1 MSDLVGNPEGFLTT
15 RLLLYMSISGPQAA
29 QKGGWLT
36 TSPEKNKGST
46 VRDRVSHAS
55 VDRSNVRSSIPTSD
69 SIKSNHRNTERQQSH
84 SSFRQEGPYVNL
96 KVSPKIDKASPKY
109 EASHDN
115 VSPKSEVLH
124 DSKAG
129 FKKSVSELL
138 TEKENRSAKKIRKRL
153 SSEKHEQT
161 AGSKK
166 ETENHEHGED
176 KAHKP
181 DKEREPKQV
190 NDPPSKLTETA
201 PDKTDRDRQNSSK
214 SKEDVITN
222 EKEKPCDKTTENRS
236 KHKRDGSDDSK
247 KMIGEKSVVKN
258 LMFEIKSR
266 ETAEKCVV
274 DKHKQSSTNSRDS
287 SREKK
292 SKYVERKTVDATKL
306 DKNNLIDNLAQ
317 KSRQGEGNHPVPKN
331 ERNEVLSKK
340 AVISDGESNKTN
352 SYTVSRA
359 ENKRHRNQS
368 GEKYAAPN
376 VTKSGPKR
384 FADSSGGY
392 RVRAQDQSSSVDKA
406 VVLTSGKEQ
415 SKVLK
420 QNSTDSKDKKSQPT
434 LIRQISNSS
443 STSVESAKTN
453 SSRTW
458 SVSCSRSER
467 KTSSEISTFDFAGD
481 IFQDSVSKHEAKTST
496 CKLKSD
502 KFSSVA
508 KSVPETPA
516 EQLKDKSHKHKQRK
530 DDNSRNEHHKHKHKK
545 SAVVGSDSSGTDA
558 EFEHFKNILTQVHD
572 SRWKTKP
579 LESDSRRS
587 STQSHKS
594 TDSSVSVSLLNPQ
607 KEIRILSK
615 KAYKKFGVRNVE
627 YRGKKM
633 YYKGIKIKQPQVFI
647 RKKDIQKV
655 IKHRRNLKL
664 RKKLDKAQK
673 SKFKRIRRIGS
684 STPESDMRDSD
695 KQFVSVV
702 EESDTGLSSTG
713 DQVKRDEV
721 DEGKEFSW
729 IVPDSFEESASI
741 SSDQRKKSHKHESY
755 KKKKDSPKKKEH
767 SEKDTHVK
775 SKEKYHK
782 ERKKF
787 VSPPKKK
794 INSGVSNRN
803 KEETDG
809 SKWKTERS
817 RVKSDIVSE
826 TKTEGVL
833 GSKRKETP
841 KMKMDSDLETNA
853 AELIKTDICISSTSS
868 SDESLSEAEH
878 KRKIHFYRKER
889 KEIPSRKT
897 KASSSPIF
905 KQTSHK
911 AKSKTKS
918 PQKRCKSS
926 LSERGGSSVESQ
938 VENSENGMKNKTIK
952 KDINKSAIVQETE
965 SSNSSSDTLAKN
977 DGICDKGIVSPV
989 VKSCEIVL
997 TKINDRIET
1006 KVADDK
1012 DVNKKTFKE
1021 TVKDPTEIPETQMS
1035 PSSTSS
1041 SDLPIFKDSP
1051 IELDNNT
1058 TVISYDKSVHDHKDN
1073 VGESEDK
1080 TEINECNNS
1089 TFSTQ
1094 ETQLYSCGDPVLNTR
1109 KSETQS
1115 KEKQSF
1121 DYVTNDTNQNED
1133 GVKTEDQTDEND
1145 KVDNKSHNVLERSKN
1160 QPECT
1165 VSRSSDN
1172 GHTDEVK
1179 SNPLKKCLSPK
1190 DKIKQSFKSFQSK
1203 FMKYQ
1208 QKQRKERKLK
1218 SKIITKKLKDRG
1230 LLSDKDETGEEG
1242 DIEDNL
1248 LFESSE
1254 TDDSDV
1260 EILTINKNKHI
1271 QKEVSTL
1278 NLCMRENAK
1287 LDNVGKDE
1295 IQPFNIMSMSE
1306 NENSD
1311 ISVVGKP
1318 KEGNKTRDRSPDK
1331 SAVSDTSKDNKT
1343 LSKKSDKF
1351 VKSEPMEDKGT
1362 LNEVLPKSP
1371 LFVRNDSQNLNIQSM
1386 SENEDSDVSVLN
1398 KPREGTRT
1406 LSENSDKAVSVEP
1419 KEHINKPLT
1428 LQKKSSEPQIDKTTA
1443 QIEPESNDIVTK
1455 VDDVKIKV
1463 EEDNDKGDVRY
1474 ESFTSS
1480 CSQCS
1485 SSSDVEIEKEN
1496 VSILGREEIKT
1507 EKEDVNIST
1516 GKENVIVLGQEEIKT
1531 ETEDVNISNIEGYRW
1546 MSTHGKE
1553 LQIKQNFRNNEG
1565 SNEVE
1570 TKETEENKD
1579 EKPRLSSLINNQ
1591 SHSIKQEISE
1601 VEPESNTNMDHVKEE
1616 PVQIKDEPDWSK
1628 FSYTQEPDAIFV
1640 SDSEDN
1646 GNEIMSAQNETILVN
1661 SDSEDNDNT
1670 LTNQSAYDSQVLDPE
1685 FWDFSSPEIYSSS
1698 EDDVKQVRS
1707 KANDTLKA
1715 SPLAGTSNVTVKH
1728 EKIETVDK
1736 SKVVKD
1742 EDLTAD
1748 TDNEKITDASESVSY
1763 SCSDSSCDES
1773 EYVEIGSSDSEKEE
1787 DSTLNIVEILDDSA
1801 SSVQNISSERLC
1813 NTSVTESYTT
1823 HTVKDSFDP
1832 YSVATQIA
1840 ENLPSNSRAQAI
1852 SEATK
1857 TKLKPHLKFLNES
1870 SSENESPF
1878 PHGSDKNSEKI
1889 KKDFAYDDLYEA
1901 YTQVDGSNCQEM
1913 RTYQEPV
1920 QVSAEDE
1927 FGQKESEDI
1936 ELDNLDSFSD
1946 SSLVDAADNQIKLYE
1961 QSRKYPHKTKIV
1973 SAAGLIIKC
1982 DKNVFASNKEVH
1994 KIKKFNQGQNRDLEV
2009 PVSNETFKADNDWYS
2024 TMTQVDAPNHG
2035 KEPAASTPKENRKT
2049 AADEYAAY
2057 GASTQV
2063 DNEAFGIS
2071 SENESD
2077 KNDEIDAY
2085 ANMTQIDK
2093 AYSSRVSDD
2102 KVHKKN
2108 ETEDD
2113 YYAALTQKDAYV
2125 FSSDSD
2131 NVEYNSANIQVVKSV
2146 TSKSMDYEKA
2156 TRNAYNME
2164 TQIDYESQGTT
2175 DISLI
2180 SLTDSDQSNAKKI
2193 SEKDG
2198 GKIHLIQKTAK
2209 QSSSN
2214 KATVKTNVND
2224 DSNPV
2229 AIPVSSNK
2237 DKEKDNKLN
2246 SIKEKLKL
2254 SLSKKKTI
2262 EIPMQKTN
2270 SWKMARQL
2278 SNSSSIVK
2286 STSKRNDSSSD
2297 NASESVVKNPPI
2309 AAPKQSSN
2317 VNKPLDDIA
2326 FYNAKSSDMWLSK
2339 NTSKPMKTP
2348 TKPPGKRKRRA
2359 TGEAEKG
2366 ASFSSAIQEARKRLA
2381 DRNYQTVLHPEMK
2394 ADPQKKP
2401 KLDRPAG

>member
-1 MSDLVGNPEGFLTT
+1 MSYLVGNPEGFLTT
-15 RLLLYMSISGPQAA
+15 RLLFFMSIAGPQAT

-46 VRDRVSHAS
+46 DRDRVSHS
-55 VDRSNVRSSIPTSD
+55 SGDGSNIRSSMPISD

-84 SSFRQEGPYVNL
+84 SSFRQEGPNVNL

-109 EASHDN
+109 EALHDN

-153 SSEKHEQT
+153 SSEKYEQT

-181 DKEREPKQV
+181 DKEREPKLV
-190 NDPPSKLTETA
+190 IDAPPKLTEMA
-201 PDKTDRDRQNSSK
+201 PDKTDRDRHHSNK
-214 SKEDVITN
+214 SKRDAITN
-222 EKEKPCDKTTENRS
+222 EKEKPCDKTTENTGKSLGNIS

-247 KMIGEKSVVKN
+247 KMIDVVKN
-258 LMFEIKSR
+258 LMFEIKSQ

-292 SKYVERKTVDATKL
+292 SKYVERKTGDATKV

-392 RVRAQDQSSSVDKA
+392 RVRAQDQSNSVDKA
-406 VVLTSGKEQ
+406 AVLTSGKEQ
-415 SKVLK
+415 TKVLK
-420 QNSTDSKDKKSQPT
+420 KNSTDNKDKRSQPT

-443 STSVESAKTN
+443 STSVETAKTN
-453 SSRTW
+453 SSRTG

-496 CKLKSD
+496 CTSKSD

-545 SAVVGSDSSGTDA
+545 PAVVGSDSSGTDA

-587 STQSHKS
+587 STHSHKS

-607 KEIRILSK
+607 KEMKILSK

-633 YYKGIKIKQPQVFI
+633 YYKGIKIKQPAVFI

-655 IKHRRNLKL
+655 IKHKKNLKL

-684 STPESDMRDSD
+684 STPESDMSA
-695 KQFVSVV
+695 
-702 EESDTGLSSTG
+702 
-713 DQVKRDEV
+713 KR
-721 DEGKEFSW
+721 
-729 IVPDSFEESASI
+729 
-741 SSDQRKKSHKHESY
+741 
-755 KKKKDSPKKKEH
+755 
-767 SEKDTHVK
+767 
-775 SKEKYHK
+775 
-782 ERKKF
+782 
-787 VSPPKKK
+787 
-794 INSGVSNRN
+794 
-803 KEETDG
+803 
-809 SKWKTERS
+809 KTESS
-817 RVKSDIVSE
+817 RVKSDIVSK
-826 TKTEGVL
+826 TKTERVL
-833 GSKRKETP
+833 GSKRKESP
-841 KMKMDSDLETNA
+841 KMTMDSDFETNT
-853 AELIKTDICISSTSS
+853 AELGKTDIHVHVSSTSS

-878 KRKIHFYRKER
+878 KRKIHFDRKER
-889 KEIPSRKT
+889 KEISSRKT

-911 AKSKTKS
+911 AKPKTKS
-918 PQKRCKSS
+918 PQRPCKSS
-926 LSERGGSSVESQ
+926 SSESGSSSVESE
-938 VENSENGMKNKTIK
+938 VENSENGMKNNTIK

-965 SSNSSSDTLAKN
+965 SSNSSSDTFAKN

-997 TKINDRIET
+997 TKINDKIET

-1012 DVNKKTFKE
+1012 DVNKKTVE
-1021 TVKDPTEIPETQMS
+1021 ESVKDITEIPETQMS
-1035 PSSTSS
+1035 PSLTSS
-1041 SDLPIFKDSP
+1041 PELPIFKDSP
-1051 IELDNNT
+1051 IELDNDT
-1058 TVISYDKSVHDHKDN
+1058 TVIAHDESVHDHKDN

-1080 TEINECNNS
+1080 TERNEYNDS

-1094 ETQLYSCGDPVLNTR
+1094 ETQLYSCGDPVLDTT

-1121 DYVTNDTNQNED
+1121 DSVTNDTNQNED

-1145 KVDNKSHNVLERSKN
+1145 KDDNKSHNVHERSKN

-1165 VSRSSDN
+1165 VFRSSDN
-1172 GHTDEVK
+1172 GHTDKVK
-1179 SNPLKKCLSPK
+1179 SNPLKKCLSPQ

-1208 QKQRKERKLK
+1208 RKQRKERKLK
-1218 SKIITKKLKDRG
+1218 SKIITKKLRDRG
-1230 LLSDKDETGEEG
+1230 LLSDKDETGDEG
-1242 DIEDNL
+1242 DVEDNL
-1248 LFESSE
+1248 VIESLSSS
-1254 TDDSDV
+1254 DDSDV
-1260 EILTINKNKHI
+1260 EILTINKNKHV

-1278 NLCMRENAK
+1278 NLGIKENEK
-1287 LDNVGKDE
+1287 HDNVGRDD

-1311 ISVVGKP
+1311 ISVVCKP
-1318 KEGNKTRDRSPDK
+1318 KEGNKTINRSPDK

-1343 LSKKSDKF
+1343 LSKKSDEL
-1351 VKSEPMEDKGT
+1351 VKSEPMEDISMCT
-1362 LNEVLPKSP
+1362 LNEVSHKSP

-1386 SENEDSDVSVLN
+1386 SENENSDESVLN

-1406 LSENSDKAVSVEP
+1406 LSENSDKVVSVEP

-1428 LQKKSSEPQIDKTTA
+1428 LQKESSEPQIDKTTA
-1443 QIEPESNDIVTK
+1443 QIEPKSNDMVTK

-1463 EEDNDKGDVRY
+1463 EQDNDKDDVRY

-1496 VSILGREEIKT
+1496 VSILGREDIKT

-1516 GKENVIVLGQEEIKT
+1516 DKENVNVLGQEEIKT
-1531 ETEDVNISNIEGYRW
+1531 ETEDVNMSNIEGYRR

-1553 LQIKQNFRNNEG
+1553 LQIDLNLRNNEG
-1565 SNEVE
+1565 SSEVE

-1591 SHSIKQEISE
+1591 THSIKQEISE
-1601 VEPESNTNMDHVKEE
+1601 VEPESNTNIGHVKEE

-1707 KANDTLKA
+1707 KANDTVKA

-1787 DSTLNIVEILDDSA
+1787 DSTMNVVEILDDST

-1813 NTSVTESYTT
+1813 NTSVSESYTT
-1823 HTVKDSFDP
+1823 QTVKDSFDP
-1832 YSVATQIA
+1832 YSVATQVD

-1852 SEATK
+1852 SKATK
-1857 TKLKPHLKFLNES
+1857 TKLKPHLKYLNES

-1878 PHGSDKNSEKI
+1878 PRGPAKNSEKI
-1889 KKDFAYDDLYEA
+1889 KRDLAYDDLYEA
-1901 YTQVDGSNCQEM
+1901 YTQVDGSDHQEM

-1927 FGQKESEDI
+1927 SGQKESEDI
-1936 ELDNLDSFSD
+1936 ELDNADSFSD

-1982 DKNVFASNKEVH
+1982 DKNVFASNQGVH
-1994 KIKKFNQGQNRDLEV
+1994 KIKKFNQGENRDLEV
-2009 PVSNETFKADNDWYS
+2009 PVSSETFNANNDWYS
-2024 TMTQVDAPNHG
+2024 TMTQVDAPNYG
-2035 KEPAASTPKENRKT
+2035 KEPAASTPKENKKT
-2049 AADEYAAY
+2049 AADEYAADEYAAY
-2057 GASTQV
+2057 GALTQI
-2063 DNEAFGIS
+2063 DNEAFCIS

-2077 KNDEIDAY
+2077 KNDETDAY

-2093 AYSSRVSDD
+2093 ASSSRVSDD
-2102 KVHKKN
+2102 KVHKTD

-2113 YYAALTQKDAYV
+2113 YYAALTQKDVYV

-2131 NVEYNSANIQVVKSV
+2131 NVEYNSANKQVVKNV
-2146 TSKSMDYEKA
+2146 TSKPVDYEKT
-2156 TRNAYNME
+2156 TRNIYNME

-2193 SEKDG
+2193 SERDG
-2198 GKIHLIQKTAK
+2198 EKKHLIQRAAT

-2214 KATVKTNVND
+2214 KTTDTIKVNN
-2224 DSNPV
+2224 DSYPV

-2297 NASESVVKNPPI
+2297 NASESVVKNAPS
-2309 AAPKQSSN
+2309 AAPKQFSN

-2348 TKPPGKRKRRA
+2348 PKPPGKRKRRA